1 MKRIFGKSKLELLL
15 KVFEL
20 SETSR
25 ECCVYEYVIEKL
37 IIFLREKYEVT
48 ATYLKQ
54 NSKFLTSLSLW
65 RKSINLMLKISLRM
79 QSDMCWWIGS
89 KFVSLSSCSRIFSNS
104 HEFRWERQ
112 VQDDDHK
119 ESWVLQSIQSCWL
132 QIRLSGSIISPTQ
145 HIEMI
150 C

>member
-54 NSKFLTSLSLW
+54 NSKFLTP
-65 RKSINLMLKISLRM
+65 LMK
-79 QSDMCWWIGS
+79 
-89 KFVSLSSCSRIFSNS
+89 K
-104 HEFRWERQ
+104 
-112 VQDDDHK
+112 K
-119 ESWVLQSIQSCWL
+119 Y
-132 QIRLSGSIISPTQ
+132 
-145 HIEMI
+145 
-150 C
+150 